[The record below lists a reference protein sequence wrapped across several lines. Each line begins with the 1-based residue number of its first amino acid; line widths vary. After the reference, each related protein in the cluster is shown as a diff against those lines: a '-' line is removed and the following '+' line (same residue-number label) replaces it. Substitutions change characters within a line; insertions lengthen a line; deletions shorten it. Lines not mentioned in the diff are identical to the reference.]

1 MAEGVTMAQ
10 SPQPRPTSVQTQAA
24 LVPAIE
30 VALHNPAR
38 LSPNG
43 IRFATFGDIA
53 VTANARAAV
62 DPAGPD
68 PFGPDIDRLVQ
79 TVPPAIA
86 AALTHNAYYFVPLV
100 LAEGRPTDAAAHRA
114 THDETMVSP
123 IHTSDLADQAICH
136 RNVELP
142 NAAGEAGPAEG
153 SSREAVFISTRLLS
167 DRFSL
172 AFEFFINVG
181 HAFVDAAGVPESF
194 AELAWNQALAEVRG
208 ETSHDAWET
217 RAHAL
222 NHNSSPRTPAP
233 SVAEPNPHSQGQR
246 PESQRTDRPA
256 PLSDL
261 SSLRAAEGSASPPQ
275 LPASEQDA
283 PAPSPR
289 GEYVEAA
296 FADAVAIYL
305 LSLALDFDYSEL
317 REREYPLLA
326 PQALAERLRLTHRLY
341 PPNPTYEFAIRYRR
355 RA

>member
-1 MAEGVTMAQ
+1 MAQ
-10 SPQPRPTSVQTQAA
+10 SPQPRPTLIQTQAA
-24 LVPAIE
+24 LVPATE
-30 VALHNPAR
+30 VALQNPAR

-53 VTANARAAV
+53 VTGNSHSDLGGDPHAAL
-62 DPAGPD
+62 
-68 PFGPDIDRLVQ
+68 DIDRLVQ

-86 AALTHNAYYFVPLV
+86 AALTRNAYYFVPLV
-100 LAEGRPTDAAAHRA
+100 LAEGRPTDAVAHRA
-114 THDETMVSP
+114 SHEETMVSS
-123 IHTSDLADQAICH
+123 IHTTELADQAICH

-142 NAAGEAGPAEG
+142 KAVGEVGPAEAG
-153 SSREAVFISTRLLS
+153 LREAVFISTRLLS

-181 HAFVDAAGVPESF
+181 HAFVDAAGVPEAF
-194 AELAWNQALAEVRG
+194 AELVWKQALADVRG

-222 NHNSSPRTPAP
+222 SDNSSSRAP
-233 SVAEPNPHSQGQR
+233 VLSVAE
-246 PESQRTDRPA
+246 PESQRTDRST
-256 PLSDL
+256 PLLD
-261 SSLRAAEGSASPPQ
+261 SSSRRAAEGSASSSS
-275 LPASEQDA
+275 LPAEA
-283 PAPSPR
+283 EKPASAASPR